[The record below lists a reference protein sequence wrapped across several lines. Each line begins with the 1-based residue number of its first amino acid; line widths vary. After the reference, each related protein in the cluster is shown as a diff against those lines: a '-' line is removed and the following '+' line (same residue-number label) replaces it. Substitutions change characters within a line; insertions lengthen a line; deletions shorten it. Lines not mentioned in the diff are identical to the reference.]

1 MFKALIT
8 YIHSFG
14 PPNPLNFGKS
24 KQFAIIFFTGNDQAL
39 WWATRTRPSG
49 VVLCYQC
56 YHWSVL
62 QVIPYHQSVDHNVY
76 VAKIKRLKI
85 RPKIRQ
91 LKLKIMQSA
100 HYVVCDQTD

>member
-1 MFKALIT
+1 MVSD
-8 YIHSFG
+8 HWS
-14 PPNPLNFGKS
+14 PMNV
-24 KQFAIIFFTGNDQAL
+24 D
-39 WWATRTRPSG
+39 
-49 VVLCYQC
+49 C
-56 YHWSVL
+56 WSVL

-100 HYVVCDQTD
+100 HYVVCDQTDYVGYMNSSDQTNQTRLTKVQNSSFDE